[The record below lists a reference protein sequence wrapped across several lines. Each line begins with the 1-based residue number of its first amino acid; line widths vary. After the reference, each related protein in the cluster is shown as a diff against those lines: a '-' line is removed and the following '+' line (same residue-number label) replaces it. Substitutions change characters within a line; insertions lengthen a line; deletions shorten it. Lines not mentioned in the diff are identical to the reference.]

1 MLSSIT
7 QPQELQ
13 DLVNVGVE
21 NLGNSQLLCNKVP
34 QTGQYRTTAIHS
46 LRIHKSRSPNWRCW
60 QDWFLQEGSEEESIH
75 GFLLFFGAPGNPWC
89 CLVYRC
95 ITPIRHMTIFP
106 LNVNVFKC
114 SLLSMGVYPTDLSG
128 RPSS

>member
-7 QPQELQ
+7 QPQEFQ

-21 NLGNSQLLCNKVP
+21 NLGNFQLLCKQQFILSEFTRLEV
-34 QTGQYRTTAIHS
+34 QIGGVGKIGSFRKAQRKS
-46 LRIHKSRSPNWRCW
+46 L
-60 QDWFLQEGSEEESIH
+60 FH
-75 GFLLFFGAPGNPWC
+75 GFLLFSGAPGNPWC
-89 CLVYRC
+89 SLVYGC
-95 ITPIRHMTIFP
+95 ITPIHHMTVFP
-106 LNVNVFKC
+106 LNVYVFKC